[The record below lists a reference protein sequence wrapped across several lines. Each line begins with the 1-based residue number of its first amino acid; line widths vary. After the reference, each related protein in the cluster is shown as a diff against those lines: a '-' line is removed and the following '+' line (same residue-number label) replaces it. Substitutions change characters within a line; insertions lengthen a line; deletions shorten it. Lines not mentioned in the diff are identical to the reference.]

1 MITKDFVKNFLL
13 LLLLLILILNNINI
27 NTIYNENFLNC
38 PIDYNDN
45 LQQLIQKSKNNL
57 LRGYT
62 KNDYLYKME
71 KIKKMENIK
80 MNDPLPINS
89 NFFYNQY

>member
-1 MITKDFVKNFLL
+1 MITKYFVKYI
-13 LLLLLILILNNINI
+13 LLLLIIIILNNINI
-27 NTIYNENFLNC
+27 NTIYDEVLREKYLNC

-45 LQQLIQKSKNNL
+45 LQQLIQKSNNNP

-71 KIKKMENIK
+71 KMENIK

-89 NFFYNQY
+89 KFFYNQY